1 MWFLFNLALK
11 LEVFIFD
18 SLPAGCSHLN
28 TAIHTENNGISG
40 FKLGP
45 VNTLN
50 LVMILISRSIV
61 ALVLKSL
68 FSYRPESPDHVLLVS
83 STSEMSDF

>member
-11 LEVFIFD
+11 LEVFISD
-18 SLPAGCSHLN
+18 GLPAGCSHLN
-28 TAIHTENNGISG
+28 TAIYTENNGISG

-50 LVMILISRSIV
+50 LVVIFISRSIV

-68 FSYRPESPDHVLLVS
+68 FQNRPESPDHVLLVT
-83 STSEMSDF
+83 STLSDF